1 MVVRSIMSGH
11 FWKPFLW
18 AGSLFGG
25 GMMIF
30 ESLSGSTPLVALAGG
45 LVQGL
50 LFGALM
56 GDMNASSWVRD
67 WLEGQAEIELDA
79 GETVQARGLATLE
92 NKGGVLCL
100 TDQHL
105 RFSSHSLN
113 FGSTE
118 WAVPLSAVEEAR
130 PTRTLGSLLPN
141 GVRLDMGPGRE
152 KDVKTWE
159 REQWCEAINGRV

>member
-1 MVVRSIMSGH
+1 MKGR
-11 FWKPFLW
+11 FWRPFLW
-18 AGSLFGG
+18 TGGLFGG
-25 GMMIF
+25 ILMF
-30 ESLSGSTPLVALAGG
+30 VESLSGNALLAGLVSG

-56 GDMNASSWVRD
+56 GGINASARV
-67 WLEGQAEIELDA
+67 LEWFEDQAEIEVDE

-92 NKGGVLCL
+92 KKGGVLCL

-113 FGSTE
+113 FGTTDWS
-118 WAVPLSAVEEAR
+118 VSLSAIEEAR
-130 PTRTLGSLLPN
+130 PIRTLGGLLPN

>member
-1 MVVRSIMSGH
+1 MKGH

-18 AGSLFGG
+18 SGSLFAG
-25 GMMIF
+25 GMIVF
-30 ESLSGSTPLVALAGG
+30 EYLSGSGPLVGIVVG

-56 GDMNASSWVRD
+56 GGINASSWVRE
-67 WLEGQAEIELDA
+67 WLEGQAEIEVDEE
-79 GETVQARGLATLE
+79 ETVQARGLATVE
-92 NKGGVLCL
+92 GAGGVLYL
-100 TDQHL
+100 TDQHV
-105 RFSSHSLN
+105 RFASHGLN

-118 WAVPLSAVEEAR
+118 WSVPLSAIDEAR

-159 REQWCEAINGRV
+159 REQWCEAINDQV